1 MSRFTGEYEVRL
13 DDKNRLRLPAVLLRQ
28 LGEEVKLGLVINRG
42 FDKCLVLYP
51 QKQWEKISDEVNQ
64 LNLYVTANREFAR
77 YFFRGATPLEPDASS
92 RVLMPRTLMEYAGI
106 QQDVIIYAYGDQIEI
121 WAKEA
126 YERMM
131 DNAPKDFA
139 TLAEKILGHKD
150 V

>member
-1 MSRFTGEYEVRL
+1 MTNVSCCT
-13 DDKNRLRLPAVLLRQ
+13 
-28 LGEEVKLGLVINRG
+28 
-42 FDKCLVLYP
+42 

-92 RVLMPRTLMEYAGI
+92 RILMPKTLMEYAGI

-131 DNAPKDFA
+131 DSAPKDFA

>member
-92 RVLMPRTLMEYAGI
+92 RILMPKTLMEYAGI

-131 DNAPKDFA
+131 DSAPKDFA

>member
-77 YFFRGATPLEPDASS
+77 YFFVAQHPSS
-92 RVLMPRTLMEYAGI
+92 RMHHRA
-106 QQDVIIYAYGDQIEI
+106 
-121 WAKEA
+121 
-126 YERMM
+126 
-131 DNAPKDFA
+131 F
-139 TLAEKILGHKD
+139 
-150 V
+150 